1 MIELLRARRSIRE
14 YSDRPVEP
22 EKVELLKEAALR
34 SPSSRNIDPW
44 EFIFVDDRELL
55 AGLST
60 CKPHGAAFLEHA
72 ALGIVVCGDSR
83 ESDTWIEDCSIASI
97 LVQMTAQSLGL
108 GSCWIQVRNR
118 MLDDKT
124 TSEQYVQSLLRIP
137 EHIKVQSIIAIGY
150 PAERR
155 EPLPAE
161 ELKYWKI
168 RANTYNKWHAL
179 GQEPLAGSSPPGGVP
194 GTR

>member
-22 EKVELLKEAALR
+22 EKLELLKEAALR

-55 AGLST
+55 ARLST
-60 CKPHGAAFLEHA
+60 CKPHGAAFLERA

-118 MLDDKT
+118 MFDDQT

-150 PAERR
+150 PAECR

-168 RANTYNKWHAL
+168 RENTYSKWHAL
-179 GQEPLAGSSPPGGVP
+179 DREPTTGDSQSGDRRETP
-194 GTR
+194 

>member
-14 YSDRPVEP
+14 YSDRLIEA

-55 AGLST
+55 ARLST

-72 ALGIVVCGDSR
+72 ALGIVVCGDSQ

-97 LVQMTAQSLGL
+97 LVQMAAQSLGL

-118 MLDDKT
+118 MLDDRT

-179 GQEPLAGSSPPGGVP
+179 GQEPLAGDAQPNGGAH
-194 GTR
+194 